1 MVNLKSIE
9 KLSNVLLF
17 VLFAGFI
24 LSSFFG
30 TLTDKKIL
38 WSEAEKRSLA
48 LFPPLPSTPGEITIF
63 FKAVDEYLNDHFG
76 FRDFYISRY
85 NRELDKWFHIAS
97 ASSKVIKGLDGWY
110 FLNNFNLLQDFLGL
124 VPLTKEQLQAWL
136 ARQQEKQTWLQQRGI
151 RYLYMA
157 VPNKQTIYPQFLMEE
172 ALSKKGTTRF
182 EQLRMIAGDHL
193 PDYMI
198 DLHQVLRP
206 ELFEKPLYYK
216 NDSHWNQFGA
226 YVAFRAIMQ
235 RISAWFP
242 QQDFVTEFPFGPDVT
257 GIGGNIGL
265 GGDLTMMLMQRQL
278 TETYPQIKRFR
289 RCGSFDHIPFA
300 LSNVIQGQNRDS
312 FMRTCKSRN
321 LRAVVFRDSFFVSL
335 EPFLSENFRE
345 IIYLWKDY
353 DQQNLEEILI
363 HFQPDVVIE
372 AIVERHAFDSLLKS
386 ETKNK
391 Q

>member
-1 MVNLKSIE
+1 MVSSRSIRR
-9 KLSNVLLF
+9 LFDVLLF
-17 VLFAGFI
+17 VFFAGF
-24 LSSFFG
+24 LVSSLIG
-30 TLTDKKIL
+30 TFVDNKTL
-38 WSEAEKRSLA
+38 WSETEKRSLA
-48 LFPPLPSTPGEITIF
+48 LFPPLPSAPGEITPF
-63 FKAVDEYLNDHFG
+63 FAALDEYLNDHFG
-76 FRDFYISRY
+76 FRTFYINRY
-85 NRELDKWFHIAS
+85 NRELDKWFNIAS

-124 VPLTKEQLQAWL
+124 VPLTKEQLKAWL
-136 ARQQEKQTWLQQRGI
+136 ARQGEKQAWLQQRGI

-157 VPNKQTIYPQFLMEE
+157 VPNKQTVYPQFLMEH

-182 EQLRMIAGDHL
+182 EQLRILAGGQL

-206 ELFEKPLYYK
+206 ELFDKPLYYK

-226 YVAFRAIMQ
+226 YVAFREIMH
-235 RISAWFP
+235 RISVWFP
-242 QQDFVTEFPFGPDVT
+242 QQEFVTEFAFGPDIT

-278 TETYPQIKRFR
+278 TETYPQMKRFR

-300 LSNVIQGQNRDS
+300 LSNVIEGQNRDS

-345 IIYLWKDY
+345 VIYLWKDY
-353 DQQNLEEILI
+353 DQKNLEEILI
-363 HFQPDVVIE
+363 HFQPDIVIE
-372 AIVERHAFDSLLKS
+372 AIVERHAFDSLLKT